1 MKIIIGISITIGFF
15 IAYVIWQERKTKI
28 KRENENKQMLQLRSD
43 NIKYI
48 VDLLDELNIKYQ
60 RKIPS
65 KKMEGDIPGTGLILY
80 FNGLNLSIYII
91 DHTDLIHLEYEKNI
105 CSQYINSKSGNE
117 KIIHFLKENFLQ

>member
-1 MKIIIGISITIGFF
+1 MKIIIGIAIIIMCF
-15 IAYVIWQERKTKI
+15 IAYLMYQERKTKI
-28 KRENENKQMLQLRSD
+28 KRQNEHKKMLQLRND

-60 RKIPS
+60 KKRPS
-65 KKMEGDIPGTGLILY
+65 KKVDDDIPGTGLILY

-91 DHTDLIHLEYEKNI
+91 DYTDLIHLKHEKNI